1 MKMKKILYAIAIC
14 AAAVS
19 CDMFQLDNQEGPNA
33 QVTGKLLD
41 AITGEKIGVE
51 TAQTASIDWSTWSY
65 VYKADGGAI
74 VVVEQGWD
82 AEQDQ
87 DWLVRYD
94 GTYTNKLVFAADYV
108 MSTKKLPCYDPDN
121 TAFTIKEGKNKLDFE
136 VVPYC
141 RIVDLEITPKKDF
154 SGQLTKLVAT
164 FSVELGD
171 ASKANK
177 VANVAFCAN
186 TQVFVGCNYQNLAK
200 NSGAKKKN
208 VSANTKITLEID
220 MNDKQN
226 EELFKYSRDR
236 YLRVAAMAN
245 GNGYNTGNYYNFS
258 PTYKISA
265 DFETIEEVVWDEVE
279 L

>member
-1 MKMKKILYAIAIC
+1 MKKILYAIAIC

-171 ASKANK
+171 AGKANK

>member
-1 MKMKKILYAIAIC
+1 MKKILYAIAIC

-171 ASKANK
+171 AGKANK

-236 YLRVAAMAN
+236 YLRIAAMAN

>member
-1 MKMKKILYAIAIC
+1 MKKILYAIAIC

>member
-1 MKMKKILYAIAIC
+1 MKKILYAIAIC

-19 CDMFQLDNQEGPNA
+19 CDMFQLDNMEGPNA

-154 SGQLTKLVAT
+154 SGKLTKLVAT

-171 ASKANK
+171 AGKANK

-220 MNDKQN
+220 MTDKQN

>member
-19 CDMFQLDNQEGPNA
+19 CDMFQLDNMEGPNA

-154 SGQLTKLVAT
+154 SGKLTKLVAT

-171 ASKANK
+171 AGKANK

-220 MNDKQN
+220 MTDKQN